1 MFQYIQFPTKR
12 QVAPGDVGQNIL
24 GLFEGGLSCAVT
36 SKHAAVAWRFLNND
50 AADEDKCLMNTLK
63 KLWN

>member
-36 SKHAAVAWRFLNND
+36 SKHAAVAWRFFNND

-63 KLWN
+63 KFWN